1 MIPRLALRFVV
12 ALFCVSVATATAQE
26 TTGTIL
32 GTVTDASGGVL
43 PGVTISV
50 KHLETSQVRSVA
62 TDSGGRYR
70 VQALLVGS
78 YEITAQLP
86 GFQNLVRSGVVLTV
100 AMEAVVNITMSI
112 GNVSENVT
120 VDGAAPLVETTTST
134 VLAQL
139 GPRVRAWKIS
149 ARKLSPARMSP
160 CG

>member
-1 MIPRLALRFVV
+1 MIPGLALRLVV
-12 ALFCVSVATATAQE
+12 VFLCVGVSTVAAQE

-43 PGVTISV
+43 PGVTVSV

-100 AMEAVVNITMSI
+100 AMEAS
-112 GNVSENVT
+112 
-120 VDGAAPLVETTTST
+120 
-134 VLAQL
+134 
-139 GPRVRAWKIS
+139 
-149 ARKLSPARMSP
+149 
-160 CG
+160 